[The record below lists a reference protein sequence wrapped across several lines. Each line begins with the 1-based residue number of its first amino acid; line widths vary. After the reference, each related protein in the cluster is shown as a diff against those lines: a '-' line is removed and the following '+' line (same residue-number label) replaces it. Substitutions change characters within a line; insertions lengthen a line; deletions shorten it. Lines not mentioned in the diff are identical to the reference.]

1 MLVLNAENL
10 AKGLELFAQHAGC
23 KSVNTEDVILSA
35 HRNEHL
41 AATLRSFSEELK
53 AKEPQSERKRKKES
67 KKDDKAT
74 SIVVDISDL

>member
-10 AKGLELFAQHAGC
+10 AKDLELFAQHAGHQ
-23 KSVNTEDVILSA
+23 SVNTKDVILSA

-41 AATLRSFSEELK
+41 AATLRSFCEELRV
-53 AKEPQSERKRKKES
+53 KEPQPERKRKKES

-74 SIVVDISDL
+74 TSVVEISDL